1 MLVPLYLLMVADL
14 KLDGVRAASLIVTI
28 YGAVY
33 CLGSYA
39 AGVLSDRFDRKIL
52 LSIGLLGNAAS
63 IAAMGFTRDYFVIV
77 ALSVAAGLFGTLF
90 HPTANALAPSH
101 YPKTPGLAIGLLS
114 AGSGLGFFF
123 GPLIAGWRAHAATWH
138 FDDISQWQK
147 PCVELGIAGFA
158 LGLIFLMV
166 GNDPEKKAGPEKIPH
181 VDPSLRN
188 RVLKLA
194 SLLMFRDFCG
204 VGVISLGAIYLQRV
218 FHITV
223 EQAGWMVGLMM
234 LPSVLFNPLF
244 VYLSPGTRRLPA
256 LTVILIVGGLIIVT
270 TPLWGATMALPILC
284 AFQTLQMGS
293 YAVSDAAMLE
303 RVPPQI
309 RGRVVGLFMI
319 IAGTFGALAPW
330 VLGAW
335 TDFLGTKADQQ
346 SAYFG
351 PFGLLAIFMLL
362 AAMSSRQIRTL
373 GPPIDAAP
381 IQPLTEITPATMGV
395 LP

>member
-1 MLVPLYLLMVADL
+1 MDPHLPTFRSHVTLFLTSLLHAFSHAYGSMLVPLYLLMVADL
-14 KLDGVRAASLIVTI
+14 KLDGVRAASLIATI

-52 LSIGLLGNAAS
+52 LSIGLLGNAAT
-63 IAAMGFTRDYFVIV
+63 IVAIGFSRDYWIIV

-158 LGLIFLMV
+158 LGLIFLIV
-166 GNDPEKKAGPEKIPH
+166 GNDPEKKAHPEKIPH

-204 VGVISLGAIYLQRV
+204 VGVISLGAIYLQ
-218 FHITV
+218 
-223 EQAGWMVGLMM
+223 
-234 LPSVLFNPLF
+234 
-244 VYLSPGTRRLPA
+244 
-256 LTVILIVGGLIIVT
+256 
-270 TPLWGATMALPILC
+270 
-284 AFQTLQMGS
+284 
-293 YAVSDAAMLE
+293 
-303 RVPPQI
+303 
-309 RGRVVGLFMI
+309 
-319 IAGTFGALAPW
+319 
-330 VLGAW
+330 
-335 TDFLGTKADQQ
+335 

-351 PFGLLAIFMLL
+351 PFGLLALFMLL

-373 GPPIDAAP
+373 GPPVDAAP
-381 IQPLTEITPATMGV
+381 IQPLTEITPATMGA